1 MLLLQDNSKV
11 PQTRSNTCTI
21 LQQFWK
27 TGINRN
33 KTAAPINAIDRSA
46 LTQIQH
52 VVLCQ
57 FHIRLLAR
65 FSFTGE
71 TTPFFISSLLFH
83 YTFIRKLTKNPTNQY
98 FQEKMPIKK
107 LTCLCC
113 INIIT
118 TNRKYGLSFK

>member
-1 MLLLQDNSKV
+1 MLLLEDDSKV

-33 KTAAPINAIDRSA
+33 KTAAPITATDRSA

-52 VVLCQ
+52 IVLCQ
-57 FHIRLLAR
+57 LHIRLLAR

-71 TTPFFISSLLFH
+71 TVPFFISSLLFH
-83 YTFIRKLTKNPTNQY
+83 YIYQKANKKTHKPVFSRKNAY
-98 FQEKMPIKK
+98 KK
-107 LTCLCC
+107 A
-113 INIIT
+113 N
-118 TNRKYGLSFK
+118 